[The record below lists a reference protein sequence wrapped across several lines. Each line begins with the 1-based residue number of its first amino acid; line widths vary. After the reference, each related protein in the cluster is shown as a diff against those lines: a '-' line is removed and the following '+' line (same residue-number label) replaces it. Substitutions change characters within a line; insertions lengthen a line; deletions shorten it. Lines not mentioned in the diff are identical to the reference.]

1 MTDYDM
7 YLEEERKHN
16 ALALAVFETKRRFEK
31 EDAENEAGEEF
42 GVEDQN
48 I

>member
-1 MTDYDM
+1 MTDYEM

-16 ALALAVFETKRRFEK
+16 ALTLAVFETKRRFEK
-31 EDAENEAGEEF
+31 EEIENEAGEEF
-42 GVEDQN
+42 RVEDQN

>member
-1 MTDYDM
+1 MTDYDI

-16 ALALAVFETKRRFEK
+16 ALALAVFETKRRFE
-31 EDAENEAGEEF
+31 EDAENEEGTEF
-42 GVEDQN
+42 RTEDQN

>member
-1 MTDYDM
+1 MTDYDI

-16 ALALAVFETKRRFEK
+16 ALALSVFETKRRFEK
-31 EDAENEAGEEF
+31 EETENEEGAEF
-42 GVEDQN
+42 RTEDQN

>member
-1 MTDYDM
+1 MDGLYDL

-16 ALALAVFETKRRFEK
+16 ALALAVF
-31 EDAENEAGEEF
+31 DAKKSMEENENEESNESRT
-42 GVEDQN
+42 EDQN